1 MNAIENIDSLISY
14 YKESIRDLQEIKSA
28 EDKGGKTRGKKGSLV
43 PVLAQ
48 GVVRL
53 AWRELNYSENALSF
67 KSKYKVELK
76 IQPDYI
82 KVLAKEIQIDIKENL
97 DKYKYNLFID
107 VPVFYNNNLFAAIE
121 CKAYAENAMLKRV
134 LFDAEI
140 VRSNYPNIKNV
151 LFQLESQ
158 MGGDYSDINKPL
170 HLGSGPSRALMSFF
184 PKVTL
189 HVITLLEGDRKIDK
203 PIHKK
208 EYYKPLTKESVER
221 AVATM
226 KLIIKDALN

>member
-1 MNAIENIDSLISY
+1 MNDNDLNSLVSY
-14 YKESIRDLQEIKSA
+14 YEEEIRGLQVEKLA
-28 EDKGGKTRGKKGSLV
+28 GQVRTKKGKLV
-43 PVLAQ
+43 EELARR
-48 GVVRL
+48 VVRL
-53 AWRELNYSENALSF
+53 AWHELNYPENSLTFQSR
-67 KSKYKVELK
+67 YKVELK
-76 IQPDYI
+76 IQYEYV
-82 KVLAKEIQIDIKENL
+82 KMLAKEIQIDIEENL
-97 DKYKYNLFID
+97 DKYKYKLNID
-107 VPVFYNNNLFAAIE
+107 VPVFHNNSLFVAIE

-140 VRSNYPNIKNV
+140 VRRNYPKIKNI

-158 MGGDYSDINKPL
+158 MGGDYSDTNKPL

-189 HVITLLEGDRKIDK
+189 HVITLLEGERNINK

-208 EYYKPLTKESVER
+208 EYYKPLTRESVEL

-226 KLIIKDALN
+226 KSIIKDALN